1 MTTILTI
8 DDEELIRMALAA
20 YLEGCGYQV
29 FEAANGKEGLEI
41 IRNERPDLVLLD
53 LRMPEMDGMAVL
65 AAMKQEFPDIP
76 SIVVSGTG
84 VLEDALEAV
93 RRGAWEYVTKPI
105 REMAAVLHVVETV
118 LEKSRLLQ
126 ENKRYHSNLEQQ
138 VYERTRELEETRD
151 RLDTQNIFL
160 SSLLECLPNPVFYK
174 DECGCFIGCNGS
186 FAELLNVTREKLTGH
201 TAEEVFPPSVAELM
215 IRTDREVLR
224 TRLSQAYEFILDMP
238 GRASRC
244 FLVRKAVFLNAA
256 GSVGGLIGM
265 LVDITERK
273 AMEAKLLEAKN
284 LAEVANRAK
293 SEFLANMSHEI
304 RTPLNGVMGMLQLL
318 ETTDPTGEQKE
329 FLQTAIRSS
338 KRLTNLLSDI
348 LDLSRI
354 EAGMMPVRESLFE
367 IRSLKE
373 SLLDLFGVTVKDQG
387 MEIEFAFDDRIPEVL
402 VGDETRVRQILVNLV
417 GNAIKFSTKGVIRI
431 EAVALSKMADCI
443 FRVLFIVHDT
453 GEGIPEDQLDRIFEP
468 FVQGENSYVRRYQ
481 GAGLG
486 LSIVGRVVDL
496 LGGGLTIESEPGKGT
511 SVFVSIPLKMPA
523 SRVKLPGKSDD
534 GKSLQNGGNLHI
546 LFAEDDAVT
555 RTSIKKLLEKAGH
568 HVTVAVDGL
577 DALKKLEEDV
587 FDLILMDI
595 QMPKMDGL
603 EATRNIRF
611 QYRFESIRDIPI
623 IALTAYAMSGDRE
636 KFIGAGMNAYV
647 SKPVDI
653 EALKKVIE
661 KVMSREGTP
670 PPPALHVTG

>member
-20 YLEGCGYQV
+20 YLEGRGYQV
-29 FEAANGKEGLEI
+29 FEAANGKEGLEL

-65 AAMKQEFPDIP
+65 EAMKQEFPDIP

-138 VYERTRELEETRD
+138 VHERTRELEETRD

-174 DECGCFIGCNGS
+174 DERGCLIGCNGS
-186 FAELLNVTREKLTGH
+186 FAGLLNVTREKLIGR
-201 TAEEVFPPSVAELM
+201 TAEDVFPAPVADLM
-215 IRTDREVLR
+215 TRTDQAVLR
-224 TRLSQAYEFILDMP
+224 TRLPQAYEFTLDMP
-238 GRASRC
+238 GGGSRC

-265 LVDITERK
+265 LLDITERK

-284 LAEVANRAK
+284 QAEVASRAK

-329 FLQTAIRSS
+329 YLRTAIRSS

-354 EAGMMPVRESLFE
+354 EAGMMPVQESLFE
-367 IRSLKE
+367 IHSLKE
-373 SLLDLFGVTVKDQG
+373 SLLDLFGVAAKDQG
-387 MEIEFAFDDRIPEVL
+387 LEIEFAFDDRLPEVL

-417 GNAIKFSTKGVIRI
+417 GNAIKFSTKGVIRV

-443 FRVLFIVHDT
+443 FRVLFIVQDT
-453 GEGIPEDQLDRIFEP
+453 GEGIPEDQLNRIFEP

-511 SVFVSIPLKMPA
+511 AVYVSIPLKMPA
-523 SRVKLPGKSDD
+523 SRVKSPGKSQD
-534 GKSLQNGGNLHI
+534 GESRRNGGSLRI
-546 LFAEDDAVT
+546 LFAEDDVVT
-555 RTSIKKLLEKAGH
+555 RMAITKLLEKAGH
-568 HVTVAVDGL
+568 RVVTVVNGI

-603 EATRNIRF
+603 ETTRIIRF
-611 QYRFESIRDIPI
+611 QYRFEAIRDIPI

-647 SKPVDI
+647 SKPVNI
-653 EALKKVIE
+653 EALEEVIA
-661 KVMSREGTP
+661 KVMSRGGTSSRS
-670 PPPALHVTG
+670 ACR